1 MNEIEMFDISC
12 NTEKKSL
19 EKNLSEFSKDL
30 PSNNTI
36 KMNTN
41 LEQTIS
47 SYEVKFLCEEL
58 KDNRTSQFYLDTIQ
72 LINIKDE
79 NYFES
84 GIKIETLLNSI
95 TDISVEKCENCK
107 INENFTFCTTCKK
120 HFCNICNQMCKNIN
134 HNLKD
139 LYYLKNKIDNYKK
152 FINIFISK
160 YFFEVSKNEKK
171 EGEGIEKKEKNKT
184 FDSNDFNSGIDE
196 SLSNYTND
204 IRLIKTIIDKNY
216 TNYYHYLNIEECHIY
231 ITKKYQQFAKSC
243 LIDLSKSED
252 MQLQIVE
259 NDNKIKNIALIGIE
273 DYLEEIYMNLLLEER
288 NNIIKP
294 KSEYMMNQIEV
305 NELMRATLIDWIIE
319 IHYSFKF
326 TQETLFTTIWLIDT
340 YLSFELVNRQQF
352 QLLGITCLLIS
363 CKYHE
368 IIYPNGYLFKE
379 LAENVCTKTENAKM
393 ENLIK
398 SKLNFYVTSPNPI
411 NFFLIISQ
419 IFNLEK
425 SILILDFF
433 LSNLLWFIIRY

>member
-1 MNEIEMFDISC
+1 
-12 NTEKKSL
+12 
-19 EKNLSEFSKDL
+19 
-30 PSNNTI
+30 
-36 KMNTN
+36 
-41 LEQTIS
+41 
-47 SYEVKFLCEEL
+47 
-58 KDNRTSQFYLDTIQ
+58 
-72 LINIKDE
+72 
-79 NYFES
+79 
-84 GIKIETLLNSI
+84 
-95 TDISVEKCENCK
+95 
-107 INENFTFCTTCKK
+107 
-120 HFCNICNQMCKNIN
+120 
-134 HNLKD
+134 
-139 LYYLKNKIDNYKK
+139 
-152 FINIFISK
+152 
-160 YFFEVSKNEKK
+160 
-171 EGEGIEKKEKNKT
+171 
-184 FDSNDFNSGIDE
+184 
-196 SLSNYTND
+196 
-204 IRLIKTIIDKNY
+204 
-216 TNYYHYLNIEECHIY
+216 
-231 ITKKYQQFAKSC
+231 
-243 LIDLSKSED
+243 

-294 KSEYMMNQIEV
+294 KSEYMMNQIDV

-379 LAENVCTKTENAKM
+379 LAENVCTKTEIAKM
-393 ENLIK
+393 ENLIM

-411 NFFLIISQ
+411 DFFLMISQ

>member
-1 MNEIEMFDISC
+1 
-12 NTEKKSL
+12 
-19 EKNLSEFSKDL
+19 
-30 PSNNTI
+30 
-36 KMNTN
+36 
-41 LEQTIS
+41 
-47 SYEVKFLCEEL
+47 
-58 KDNRTSQFYLDTIQ
+58 
-72 LINIKDE
+72 
-79 NYFES
+79 
-84 GIKIETLLNSI
+84 
-95 TDISVEKCENCK
+95 
-107 INENFTFCTTCKK
+107 
-120 HFCNICNQMCKNIN
+120 MCKNIN

-294 KSEYMMNQIEV
+294 KSEYMMNQIDV

-379 LAENVCTKTENAKM
+379 LTENVCTKTEIAKM
-393 ENLIK
+393 ENLIM

-411 NFFLIISQ
+411 DFFLIISQ

-425 SILILDFF
+425 KHINFGFFFIESALVYYQILKYSPSVIASSCIYLIMDFYKINGYQK
-433 LSNLLWFIIRY
+433 LYNSNFIINEINPEEIIKKAATDIYTLSYDLFNSRFKSLKKNII